1 MKSMK
6 HSLLLWIGVL
16 RIMHHIVTAIQKTDV
31 SKSIKNLLLVIQLLG
46 TLDIRIIKNFD

>member
-1 MKSMK
+1 
-6 HSLLLWIGVL
+6 
-16 RIMHHIVTAIQKTDV
+16 MHHIVTAIQKTDV